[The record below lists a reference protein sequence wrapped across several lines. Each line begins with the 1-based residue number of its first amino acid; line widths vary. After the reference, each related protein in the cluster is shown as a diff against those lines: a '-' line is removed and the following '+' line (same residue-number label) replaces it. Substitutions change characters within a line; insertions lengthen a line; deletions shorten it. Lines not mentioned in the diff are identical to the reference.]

1 MNIAETTSR
10 GIWKQIR
17 SGLGLVTVACVL
29 IGCGASTAHEDSSP
43 RVAVSNSYLEA
54 AVRDL
59 MEERVALLRLAE
71 PGSCPGHFDLRPS
84 QARQLRDCRILFR
97 FDFQEGL
104 DVRAQGTGSSGPT
117 IAIVTPAGGLG
128 VPATYLDACRQT
140 GAALVAA
147 GLLGADELEARL
159 EQVRDRLEQLSDGV
173 RAQVVAAGL
182 PGRPVVIS
190 HRQEAFASWLGLD
203 VIARFSA
210 ADTARP
216 SEIERVIQSGRQH
229 EAPLVIANEPEGTR
243 LAQALAERLRVGM
256 IVWANFP
263 TAESGEAGFDTMLL
277 ANIRRLISAVP

>member
-1 MNIAETTSR
+1 MTMAEKTSG
-10 GIWKQIR
+10 GIWSQIR
-17 SGLGLVTVACVL
+17 TGLGLMTVASVL
-29 IGCGASTAHEDSSP
+29 IGCGASSANEHGSP

-59 MEERVALLRLAE
+59 MEDRVAVLRLAE

-104 DVRAQGTGSSGPT
+104 DARAQGSALSGPT

-140 GAALVAA
+140 GTALVAA
-147 GLLGADELEARL
+147 GLLDADELEARL
-159 EQVRDRLEQLSDGV
+159 RQVRDRLEQLSEGV

-216 SEIERVIQSGRQH
+216 SEIEQVIQSGRQH

-263 TAESGEAGFDTMLL
+263 PADSSAAAFDTMLL
-277 ANIRRLISAVP
+277 ANIRRLVAAMP